1 MEIGR
6 NLSKKIETLAKN
18 FEVYLL
24 KQNIIQLQNPMTI
37 NEKKDAFFSLKTNR
51 SPVHDGVSFNVI
63 RNCFGSLSTP
73 LLSILNSSLQ
83 GRIGYWFIKP
93 VTKTTLETTDQFLFC
108 LVSQKTSKELCI
120 KDYIIS
126 CQKIRFYI

>member
-24 KQNIIQLQNPMTI
+24 KQNIIQLENPMTI

-73 LLSILNSSLQ
+73 LLSIWKLQ
-83 GRIGYWFIKP
+83 TNFCFALFLKKP
-93 VTKTTLETTDQFLFC
+93 RKNCV
-108 LVSQKTSKELCI
+108 
-120 KDYIIS
+120 
-126 CQKIRFYI
+126 